1 MEILISIPR
10 LMQLTQVSFQEDLN
24 HSQQTV
30 ENKYTVS
37 KSIWKDLIWIENF
50 IYISVNETLYNY
62 SCYIAILIIRLAR

>member
-1 MEILISIPR
+1 
-10 LMQLTQVSFQEDLN
+10 MQLTKVSFQEDLN

-30 ENKYTVS
+30 ENKYTDS

>member
-1 MEILISIPR
+1 
-10 LMQLTQVSFQEDLN
+10 MQLTQVSFQEDLN